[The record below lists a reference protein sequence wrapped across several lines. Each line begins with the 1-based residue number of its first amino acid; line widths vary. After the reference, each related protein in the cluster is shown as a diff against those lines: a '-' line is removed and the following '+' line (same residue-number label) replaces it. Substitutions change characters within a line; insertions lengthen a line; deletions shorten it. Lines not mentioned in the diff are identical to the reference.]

1 MRQQHKTF
9 RAIEVGDGGD
19 GRWAAHARAL
29 WQEMEGLLTEEGR
42 TPQGADRVRALF
54 GAHMPELVPVLD
66 RLAGQLDRPGAD
78 VLLTHA
84 ALRPFSP
91 ACTQIGRNGT
101 LLRNYDFPPGQC
113 EGTIVS
119 SCFLRPVI
127 GMQDVLWGMLDGMN
141 DAGLAVSLTWGGR
154 SAYGPG
160 FAILVVVRYLLETC
174 DTVDEA
180 VTRLRSL
187 PIAVPQNLTLVDPAK
202 AVTVFVGPDMTP
214 MVAPDACA
222 ANHQH
227 LPVTDEQ
234 ERASRTQERL
244 RAVRAAG
251 ADVSAMLEPPLYR
264 TAGEQGPG
272 TLYTA
277 CYQPVEGRVTYYWPG
292 ESWQQSFADFVP
304 GSRTV
309 TLGAPDMGVS
319 PGHRSTGPDNRSVR
333 PE

>member
-9 RAIEVGDGGD
+9 RAIEVGDGSD

-29 WQEMEGLLTEEGR
+29 WQDMEGLLTAEGR
-42 TPQGADRVRALF
+42 TPEGADRVRALF
-54 GAHMPELVPVLD
+54 REHMPELAPVLD
-66 RLAGQLDRPGAD
+66 RLAVQLDRPEGEAF
-78 VLLTHA
+78 LTHA

-91 ACTQIGRNGT
+91 ACTQIGENGT
-101 LLRNYDFPPGQC
+101 LLRNYDFPPDEC

-127 GMQDVLWGMLDGMN
+127 GMQDVLWGLLDGMN
-141 DAGLAVSLTWGGR
+141 DAGLAVSLTFGGR
-154 SAYGPG
+154 SVYGRG
-160 FAILVVVRYLLETC
+160 FAILIVVRYLLETC

-180 VTRLRSL
+180 VSKLRSL
-187 PIAVPQNLTLVDPAK
+187 PVAVPQNVTLVDPAK
-202 AVTVFVGPDMTP
+202 AVTVFVGPDMSPT
-214 MVAPDACA
+214 VAPDACA

-244 RAVRAAG
+244 RAIRAAG
-251 ADVSAMLEPPLYR
+251 ADVAAMLKPPLYR
-264 TAGEQGPG
+264 SVDEQEWG

-277 CYQPVEGRVTYYWPG
+277 RYRPVEGHVTYYWPG
-292 ESWQQSFADFVP
+292 ESWQQSFRDFAP

-309 TLGAPDMGVS
+309 ALGRAG
-319 PGHRSTGPDNRSVR
+319 
-333 PE
+333 

>member
-9 RAIEVGDGGD
+9 QAIDVGDGSD

-29 WQEMEGLLTEEGR
+29 WQDMEGLLTTEGR
-42 TPQGADRVRALF
+42 TPAGADRVRALF
-54 GAHMPELVPVLD
+54 RAHMPELDPVLD
-66 RLAGQLDRPGAD
+66 RLAGQLDRPEAE
-78 VLLTHA
+78 VFLTHA

-101 LLRNYDFPPGQC
+101 LLRNYDFPPDQC

-127 GMQDVLWGMLDGMN
+127 GMQDLLWGLLDGMN
-141 DAGLAVSLTWGGR
+141 DAGLAVSLTYGGR
-154 SAYGPG
+154 CVHGRG
-160 FAILVVVRYLLETC
+160 FAILIVVRYLLETC

-180 VTRLRSL
+180 VDRLRSL
-187 PIAVPQNLTLVDPAK
+187 PVAVPQNLTLVDPAK
-202 AVTVFVGPDMTP
+202 AVTVFVGPDMSP

-227 LPVTDEQ
+227 LPVTDKQ
-234 ERASRTQERL
+234 ERTLRTQERL
-244 RAVRAAG
+244 RAIRAAG
-251 ADVSAMLEPPLYR
+251 ADVAAMLKPPLYR
-264 TAGEQGPG
+264 SVDEQGWG

-277 CYQPVEGRVTYYWPG
+277 RYRPVEGRVTYYWPG
-292 ESWQQSFADFVP
+292 ESWQQSFGDFAP

-309 TLGAPDMGVS
+309 TLGRAG
-319 PGHRSTGPDNRSVR
+319 
-333 PE
+333 